1 MDEKFAV
8 LEKYSFWGDRSPEV
22 GYVRTEYL
30 ERMGGIDESRLITV
44 LTGQRRSGKSYILRQ
59 IAKSLID
66 SGVPRNNIFFLNKEF
81 LAFDFVRTFQDLEDL
96 FQEYKRRRSPK
107 GRIFIFLDE
116 VQDIEGWERFVNS
129 YSQDYTSEYRLFI
142 SGSNSKMLSSELST
156 LLTGRYLEFSI
167 FPFSYSEYTDTNG
180 LETGRDSY
188 VKYMNTGGLPE
199 LGNLSGEE
207 ARRQYIEGL
216 KNTILLKDIIQRH
229 QVRDTNLL
237 ESLFAYLVNNASNL
251 VSVQNIVNYMSS
263 KGRKTGYETVSQ
275 YIDYLTETFIVR
287 KAERYDLRGREIL
300 NGTAK
305 YYSNDQAFHNY
316 LFGGYG
322 YGAGYMLENMV
333 YLDLRRA
340 GYNVYVGVLRSQEID
355 FIAEKGDRRIYVQVC
370 YMLLDDTTI
379 NREYSPLRSIPD
391 NYEKYVV
398 SIDDISLPVKD
409 GIRNIPAWNLKKYI

>member
-1 MDEKFAV
+1 MDEKFAL
-8 LEKYSFWGDRSPEV
+8 LEKYSFWGDRHPEV
-22 GYVRTEYL
+22 GYIREEYL
-30 ERMGGIDESRLITV
+30 ERIGGLKESLLVTV

-59 IAKSLID
+59 IASSLID
-66 SGVPRNNIFFLNKEF
+66 KGIPRDNIFFLNKEF

-96 FQEYKRRRSPK
+96 FQEYRRRLSPE
-107 GRIFIFLDE
+107 GCIFIFLDE

-129 YSQDYTSEYRLFI
+129 YSQDYTSEYRVFI

-156 LLTGRYLEFSI
+156 LLTGRYIELSI
-167 FPFSYSEYTDTNG
+167 FPFSYSEYTDINR

-188 VKYMNTGGLPE
+188 IKYMNTGGLPE

-237 ESLFAYLVNNASNL
+237 ERLFAYLVNNASNL

-275 YIDYLTETFIVR
+275 YIDYLTETFIIR
-287 KAERYDLRGREIL
+287 KAERYDLSGREIL

-340 GYNVYVGVLRSQEID
+340 GYSVYVGVLRSHEID

-379 NREYSPLRSIPD
+379 DREYSPLLSIPD

-398 SIDDISLPVKD
+398 SLDDIPLPVKD
-409 GIRNIPAWNLKKYI
+409 GIRNIPAWNLKKFI

>member
-1 MDEKFAV
+1 
-8 LEKYSFWGDRSPEV
+8 
-22 GYVRTEYL
+22 
-30 ERMGGIDESRLITV
+30 
-44 LTGQRRSGKSYILRQ
+44 
-59 IAKSLID
+59 
-66 SGVPRNNIFFLNKEF
+66 
-81 LAFDFVRTFQDLEDL
+81 
-96 FQEYKRRRSPK
+96 
-107 GRIFIFLDE
+107 
-116 VQDIEGWERFVNS
+116 
-129 YSQDYTSEYRLFI
+129 
-142 SGSNSKMLSSELST
+142 
-156 LLTGRYLEFSI
+156 
-167 FPFSYSEYTDTNG
+167 
-180 LETGRDSY
+180 
-188 VKYMNTGGLPE
+188 MNTGGLPE

-379 NREYSPLRSIPD
+379 DREYSPLRSIPD